1 MKAELKHA
9 EIPIALID
17 APEWDVRFERNFA
30 DIKELAQSIQEHGL
44 LQPIIVIEKENGRR
58 YEVVAG
64 MRRLTACRMLGWTK
78 IPCLVLENQ
87 AGARKEVITIVENV
101 QRQDISPVEEAV
113 AYAKLRGMGLTDEEI
128 ASLVGKERTYIVKR
142 IALLRL
148 DEETLNAVHKG
159 YLSPSHA
166 LELLRIED
174 EEMRRY
180 YRDIV
185 MEQGASVQQLRRW
198 IDEMLNEAPR
208 QAVTPVRSTSVEEAR
223 MVCELCGNAVS
234 YSETKAIFVCRDC
247 LDAIKHAIREEG

>member
-1 MKAELKHA
+1 
-9 EIPIALID
+9 
-17 APEWDVRFERNFA
+17 
-30 DIKELAQSIQEHGL
+30 
-44 LQPIIVIEKENGRR
+44 
-58 YEVVAG
+58 VAG